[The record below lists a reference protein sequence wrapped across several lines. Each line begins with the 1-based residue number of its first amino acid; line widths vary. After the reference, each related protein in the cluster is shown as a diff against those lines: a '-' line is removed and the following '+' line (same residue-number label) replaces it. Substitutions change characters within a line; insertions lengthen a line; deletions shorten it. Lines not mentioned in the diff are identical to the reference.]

1 MAVVYGRKKTIVKKL
16 TGMKMWLS
24 WLILLAIAPG
34 ALADD
39 DQSWRARRLERL
51 QRPDGWLTLVGLFW
65 MEKGE
70 NRLGSGSDCSFRL
83 EAGPAWL
90 GTFFWDGQQL
100 SWSGPE
106 SSAPRPLDPN
116 EPEGKTR
123 LESGSISWYTIR
135 RDGRLGV
142 RVKDSQSPTR
152 LNFRGLDYYT
162 ADPAWSV
169 PGRFRPYPRPREM
182 RTESVI
188 SGLEEVSQSPGE
200 IEFQRGGQAYSVQV
214 SSEGDG
220 YSLMFGDRSNGH
232 GTYGAGRFLDI
243 APADAQGKVMLDF
256 NKAYNP
262 PCCWTPYAT
271 CPLPTPQNRLD
282 FAVTAGEKFAGHL
295 ETWRPSVSRIAL

>member
-1 MAVVYGRKKTIVKKL
+1 M
-16 TGMKMWLS
+16 
-24 WLILLAIAPG
+24 ILLALSPG
-34 ALADD
+34 GYGEDYAT
-39 DQSWRARRLERL
+39 WRAGRLERL

-65 MEKGE
+65 MDQGE
-70 NRLGSGSDCSFRL
+70 NRMGSGPDCSFRL
-83 EAGPAWL
+83 EQAPALL
-90 GTFFWDGQQL
+90 GTFHWDGHQL
-100 SWSGPE
+100 SWTNPD
-106 SSAPRPLDPN
+106 APTQTLDPD
-116 EPEGKTR
+116 EPEGKTK
-123 LESGSISWYTIR
+123 LQSGSISWYTIR

-142 RVKDSQSPTR
+142 RVKDSQSPVR
-152 LNFRGLDYYT
+152 LNFQGLDYYP
-162 ADPAWSV
+162 ADPVWSI
-169 PGRFRPYPRPREM
+169 PGRFKPFPKPREM

-200 IEFQRGGQAYSVQV
+200 IEFQQAGHTYSVQV

-243 APADAQGKVMLDF
+243 AGADAQGNVVLDF

-282 FAVTAGEKFAGHL
+282 FAVTAGEKFAKH
-295 ETWRPSVSRIAL
+295 